1 MADVAPGITVLI
13 ATYDRAAVLGQTLE
27 ALTRVERTG
36 IDCSIVITDNNSTD
50 NTDEVVNKYLT
61 QLPLC
66 YLREPRPGKSCALN
80 KALRECAL
88 KEIVV
93 FRDDDVTPARNW
105 FREIV
110 SSVKKWPGVG
120 APPKKKVLDK
130 TKLIAISRGSRY
142 NHATSGELV
151 ARTKAAALLNATLIQ
166 NKFETCAC
174 VMFSRWTVAVES
186 PASIKTI
193 R

>member
-1 MADVAPGITVLI
+1 MAENTLGITVLI
-13 ATYDRAAVLGQTLE
+13 ATFNRAAVLSGTLQ

-36 IDCSIVITDNNSTD
+36 IDCSIVIIDNNSSD
-50 NTDEVVNKYLT
+50 NTAEVVKEFET
-61 QLPLC
+61 RLPIS
-66 YLREPRPGKSCALN
+66 YLREPSPGKSCALN

-151 ARTKAAALLNATLIQ
+151 ARTKAAALLNAT
-166 NKFETCAC
+166 
-174 VMFSRWTVAVES
+174 
-186 PASIKTI
+186 
-193 R
+193 